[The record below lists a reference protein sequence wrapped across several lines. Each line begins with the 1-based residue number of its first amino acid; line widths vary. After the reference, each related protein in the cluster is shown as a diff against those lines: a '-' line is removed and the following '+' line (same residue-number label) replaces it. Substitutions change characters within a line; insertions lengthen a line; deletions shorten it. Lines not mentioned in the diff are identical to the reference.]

1 MSIKQLQIGDITLK
15 YPVIQGGM
23 GIGVSLSGLASAV
36 TLNGGLGVISAAQI
50 GFKEPLFE
58 KNPIESNLKALKE
71 HIMLAKEKVLNGPIG
86 VNIMAATNKY
96 EEYVKCS
103 IEAGADIIISGAG
116 LPIGLPKL
124 VKGTKTKF
132 APIVSSL
139 KATALLLKMWERK
152 DNTTCDMI
160 IVENHLAGG
169 HLGFKEHQVEEYL
182 TEKDFDEEFK
192 SIVSFVKTYEEKF
205 NKKIPVIYA
214 GGVFDRKDIDHCLE
228 IGADGVQMGT
238 RFVATEECDATLD
251 YKNAY
256 INAKKEDVILVKSPV
271 GLPGRALK
279 NNFTCKSD
287 REDINKCYK
296 CLPKCDILT
305 TPYCI
310 SKKLMTSVL
319 GDVDNGLVFC
329 GAYAYRCD
337 KILTVGQIFDEL
349 FV

>member
-1 MSIKQLQIGDITLK
+1 MKIKPLQIGDITLK

-23 GIGVSLSGLASAV
+23 GVGISLSSLASAV

-50 GFKEPLFE
+50 GFKDALFE
-58 KNPIESNLKALKE
+58 KNPLEANLKALKE
-71 HIMLAKEKVLNGPIG
+71 HIRTAKEKVMNGPIG

-96 EEYVKCS
+96 EEYVKS
-103 IEAGADIIISGAG
+103 AIEAGADIIISGAG

-124 VKGTKTKF
+124 VKGTQTKF

-169 HLGFKEHQVEEYL
+169 HLGFKEEQVKEYMS
-182 TEKDFDEEFK
+182 EKNFDDEFK
-192 SIVSFVKTYEEKF
+192 SIVEYVREFEVKF

-214 GGVFDRKDIDHCLE
+214 GGVFDKEDVEHCLN
-228 IGADGVQMGT
+228 IGADGVQIGT
-238 RFVATEECDATLD
+238 RFVTTVECDATD
-251 YKNAY
+251 EYKQKY
-256 INAKKEDVILVKSPV
+256 ISAKKEDIKLVKSPV
-271 GLPGRALK
+271 GLPGRAIM
-279 NNFTCKSD
+279 NSFTERTE

-296 CLPKCDILT
+296 CLSKCDILT

-310 SKKLMTSVL
+310 SKKLMDAVL
-319 GDVDNGLVFC
+319 GNTDNGLVFC
-329 GAYAYRCD
+329 GAFAYKCT
-337 KILTVGQIFDEL
+337 KIETVSQIFHEL